1 MLDTVLKIFTEQV
14 LTSRPAL
21 ERPITQAKYGLLGA
35 FAAGLSAFAAIAT
48 LGAACCFWLLSLGLG
63 MAPSLA
69 IVGLLLALASA
80 LVWQICQNRMQREL
94 MRQRIEAEIEAQQR
108 APAAGADLIFMLSGL
123 LQDTAKAF
131 AEGLSASPPAK
142 SEDPTPRDHMDT
154 H

>member
-35 FAAGLSAFAAIAT
+35 LAAGLSAFAAIVT

-69 IVGLLLALASA
+69 IVGLLLVLASA

-108 APAAGADLIFMLSGL
+108 APGGADLIIMLSGL

-131 AEGLSASPPAK
+131 AEGLSASPPK